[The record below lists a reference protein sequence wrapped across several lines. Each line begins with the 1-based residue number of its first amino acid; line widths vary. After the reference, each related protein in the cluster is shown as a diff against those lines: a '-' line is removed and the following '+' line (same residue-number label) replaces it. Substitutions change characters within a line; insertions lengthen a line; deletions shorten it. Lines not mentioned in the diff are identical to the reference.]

1 VSLKVAEMAQ
11 FWRLKWL
18 KWAYLHVFA
27 GRVEG
32 VWLGSRVLVSAAVW
46 LGFIIKPRG
55 YIYFGISME
64 PASGSVSTGIRGRKF
79 LAGRV

>member
-1 VSLKVAEMAQ
+1 MAQ

-32 VWLGSRVLVSAAVW
+32 VLGGQPGARFDGGLAGFCNKTTWL
-46 LGFIIKPRG
+46 
-55 YIYFGISME
+55 YIFWNIDG
-64 PASGSVSTGIRGRKF
+64 ATSGPMSTGIRHRK
-79 LAGRV
+79 LVAGRG